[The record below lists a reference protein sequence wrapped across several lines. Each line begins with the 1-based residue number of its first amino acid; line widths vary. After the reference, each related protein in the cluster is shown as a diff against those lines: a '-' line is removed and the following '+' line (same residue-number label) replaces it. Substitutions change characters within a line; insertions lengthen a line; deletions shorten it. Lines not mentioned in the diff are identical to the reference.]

1 MRVNYVE
8 LLSSYI
14 AWISDLAVQ
23 GSFLD
28 PGNLRVKDVARARTL
43 AALRMI
49 QPEHKT
55 ILVKFLYEAGM
66 LGSQNGAAAKP
77 IIILNGADLKGVNLS
92 HYQMEYISITSA
104 FLNEANLSGAFLF
117 QANLTA
123 CDLINADLSGANLD
137 KANLLMADLT
147 GANLKAA
154 SMLGTT
160 ILDEQLSKAAC
171 TEGLI
176 RSKQ

>member
-1 MRVNYVE
+1 MFIH
-8 LLSSYI
+8 LTSYI
-14 AWISDLAVQ
+14 DWISDLVVK
-23 GSFLD
+23 GSFSD
-28 PGNLRVKDVARARTL
+28 EENLSIKDIARARTL

-77 IIILNGADLKGVNLS
+77 IIVLNGADLKGVNLS

-104 FLNEANLSGAFLF
+104 FLNEANLSSAFLF

-123 CDLINADLSGANLD
+123 CDLINADLSFANLD
-137 KANLLMADLT
+137 GANLLMADIT
-147 GANLKAA
+147 GANLKGT
-154 SMLGTT
+154 SIVGTT

-176 RSKQ
+176 QSKG